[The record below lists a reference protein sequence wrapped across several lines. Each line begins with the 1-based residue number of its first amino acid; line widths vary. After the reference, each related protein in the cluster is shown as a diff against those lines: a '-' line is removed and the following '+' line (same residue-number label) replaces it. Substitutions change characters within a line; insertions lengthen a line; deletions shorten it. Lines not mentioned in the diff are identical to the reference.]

1 MKKSI
6 LIAAFACLLGTA
18 YSYADRANTP
28 DNSAIVQQKEK
39 KTKVNKEDLPKTIQ
53 SLLKNDE
60 YKDWEL
66 DEAYHITGASEYYK
80 VELKK
85 GDQKQTLN
93 LDQFANKV
101 AVMES

>member
-1 MKKSI
+1 MKKT
-6 LIAAFACLLGTA
+6 LFVAAIVCLLGSA
-18 YSYADRANTP
+18 YSYAGITSEYTKN
-28 DNSAIVQQKEK
+28 AIVMQKEK
-39 KTKVNKEDLPKTIQ
+39 KTKVNKDELPKTIQ
-53 SLLKNDE
+53 NLLKNNE

-93 LDQFANKV
+93 LDQYANKV
-101 AVMES
+101 SVMES